1 MGPPPPQP
9 QIPEFGP
16 GRPWDP
22 YLRIGG
28 IGGSRSP
35 LSISKNVVI
44 GPILSQKT
52 VWPMYALVYPAG
64 PVAGASPQTRP
75 RYTTPAPQLAGAPR
89 VESPRDPSP
98 TLSRQLAGAGGKGS
112 SQFRRLSGGGWGG
125 RREGGGL
132 ERTGFGCWGCAHWEC
147 GAPATPGI
155 GGMARSS
162 QGITSPA
169 AETSP
174 DCW

>member
-1 MGPPPPQP
+1 MTYLSIQSRNSHSCGGASGANGGPQTMGPPPPRP

-52 VWPMYALVYPAG
+52 VWPMYALVYPECF
-64 PVAGASPQTRP
+64 PM
-75 RYTTPAPQLAGAPR
+75 
-89 VESPRDPSP
+89 
-98 TLSRQLAGAGGKGS
+98 KGWI
-112 SQFRRLSGGGWGG
+112 LWGG
-125 RREGGGL
+125 AVSSVPSTVKL
-132 ERTGFGCWGCAHWEC
+132 QVVTGSVVGFNPSHQSTQYHLKEC
-147 GAPATPGI
+147 QEHPATSTGRYQAQVYENQMI
-155 GGMARSS
+155 
-162 QGITSPA
+162 
-169 AETSP
+169 
-174 DCW
+174 